1 METFTVLEHIFLTVE
16 KFLIPIRNSELHLI
30 LLDLNNIAHERK
42 TIREIMTQGFRAL
55 GELNDSVLFWKLTHF
70 RFIKRTIIL
79 SRAKI
84 VKQCLKGVA
93 FSPRFWKIDD
103 SLPSRQSFW
112 SPGWVKMRSTDTLTS
127 TTKELQDL
135 LRLYCSKDTRL
146 PNRQYLWGPVKVM
159 RMSTERSMRSSRP
172 QNCKTF

>member
-1 METFTVLEHIFLTVE
+1 
-16 KFLIPIRNSELHLI
+16 
-30 LLDLNNIAHERK
+30 
-42 TIREIMTQGFRAL
+42 MTQGFRAL

-84 VKQCLKGVA
+84 VNHCLKGVA
-93 FSPRFWKIDD
+93 FSTRFWIDD

-112 SPGWVKMRSTDTLTS
+112 SPGWVKRRSTDTLTS

-135 LRLYCSKDTRL
+135 LQCTAQGTPGYQTGSTCEVQLRSCGWARRGLCGRADHRTVRPSSVYCSRM
-146 PNRQYLWGPVKVM
+146 PSGSQQYTKPAMFVG
-159 RMSTERSMRSSRP
+159 SS
-172 QNCKTF
+172 

>member
-1 METFTVLEHIFLTVE
+1 METFTVLEHIFE
-16 KFLIPIRNSELHLI
+16 RRRYCGIPIGNSELHLI

-55 GELNDSVLFWKLTHF
+55 SELNDSVLFWKLTHF
-70 RFIKRTIIL
+70 RSIKRIIIL
-79 SRAKI
+79 SRAEI
-84 VKQCLKGVA
+84 VNHCLKGVA
-93 FSPRFWKIDD
+93 FSSRFRKVDD

-112 SPGWVKMRSTDTLTS
+112 SPRWVKRRSTDTLTS

-135 LRLYCSKDTRL
+135 LRVYCSKDTRL